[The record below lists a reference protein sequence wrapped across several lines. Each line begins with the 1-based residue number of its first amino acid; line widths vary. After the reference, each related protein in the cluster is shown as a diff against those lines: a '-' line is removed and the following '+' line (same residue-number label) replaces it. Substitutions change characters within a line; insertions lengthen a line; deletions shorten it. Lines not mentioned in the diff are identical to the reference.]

1 MGASKKAQEHCSP
14 EKSDRAFSLCLSLLL
29 SLGIKMVVVDVRSAR
44 MQNFGDAKDEH
55 AARVEGNENA
65 VSRLLCV

>member
-1 MGASKKAQEHCSP
+1 MIA
-14 EKSDRAFSLCLSLLL
+14 RSLSASLLL